1 METIILCCGKGGCP
15 KLSEDEDTDDYILID
30 DHGGEVRL
38 TAEELDL
45 LVVKWKDPTREWMR
59 KSG

>member
-15 KLSEDEDTDDYILID
+15 QLSENEDAEDYTLTDDY
-30 DHGGEVRL
+30 GGEVKL

-45 LVVKWKDPTREWMR
+45 LVVKWKDPTREWTR
-59 KSG
+59 KSD